1 MAKKDICCGTSDWR
15 IYFVLT
21 YINYVNSLARS
32 KHQQLYKCVFKV
44 EKAREEDRRSSR
56 KKKRFFSIKLIKE
69 KKNSNLL
76 NILNNGIP
84 RNESQTNILEDT

>member
-1 MAKKDICCGTSDWR
+1 MAKKDISRGTSDWR

-32 KHQQLYKCVFKV
+32 KHQQLYNCVSKV

-56 KKKRFFSIKLIKE
+56 KEKRFFSIKLVKE
-69 KKNSNLL
+69 KTTVTFLTFLTMGYQETNHK
-76 NILNNGIP
+76 
-84 RNESQTNILEDT
+84 QTF